1 MKIFLFL
8 LPLWTSVISAI
19 PIAKNITDVD
29 IILDQDFHNDF
40 ECNQEESSPEKPHSI
55 INDLKGLLQSILMD
69 TSQSDKDN
77 TEVKCRNTTL
87 GALDGVVVHEFENSH
102 QLLQSG
108 GIIDVTRRPSIPRYI
123 IIYKCL
129 SVTVITN
136 ILRKPMIIPKEKII
150 L

>member
-40 ECNQEESSPEKPHSI
+40 ECNQEESSPENPHSI

-77 TEVKCRNTTL
+77 TEVNCQNTTL

-108 GIIDVTRRPSIPRYI
+108 GIIDVTKRPSIPR
-123 IIYKCL
+123 
-129 SVTVITN
+129 
-136 ILRKPMIIPKEKII
+136 
-150 L
+150 